1 MNSISNI
8 NAKFI
13 DQSDNVFFEGWDDLL
28 NANFISIPALDG
40 GGYTKNHF
48 FEFSGAL
55 YCNGCDS
62 NMTMHQRIISTPLII
77 MVKFPQLTRG

>member
-1 MNSISNI
+1 MHICGIGVQNLYHTSQRVDCMNSISNI

-48 FEFSGAL
+48 FEFSGGIVL
-55 YCNGCDS
+55 
-62 NMTMHQRIISTPLII
+62 
-77 MVKFPQLTRG
+77 